1 MMDVCFDSR
10 NEYYGMVF
18 TIHYCDFYFET
29 QIKPLKIVFVI
40 YLTLNNSKNGL
51 MTVENYA

>member
-1 MMDVCFDSR
+1 MMDVCFVSR

-18 TIHYCDFYFET
+18 TIYYCDFYFET
-29 QIKPLKIVFVI
+29 QIIPLKIFFVI

-51 MTVENYA
+51 MTVEN

>member
-40 YLTLNNSKNGL
+40 YLTLNSSKNGL
-51 MTVENYA
+51 MTVEN